1 MKAGAGGT
9 EKGRNRGEEMAN
21 SFEGKEDDVKVTDEK
36 TAHDGGEVEGETW
49 KSGEREWLCGGSG
62 DRVR

>member
-1 MKAGAGGT
+1 
-9 EKGRNRGEEMAN
+9 MAN

-49 KSGEREWLCGGSG
+49 KSGEREWPFGGSG